1 MASVTRDQ
9 VLEQLKKIH
18 GPDGKG
24 DLVSSGVVENVLV
37 NDGKVIFS
45 LSVAA
50 DRAKQLE
57 PLRALAEQAVHAR
70 EVQDAP
76 DEVGRAEDMQHQRR
90 TVQHGDGQ
98 QAEQRQ
104 RRDLDE
110 VAVRA
115 DARQHVRIAP
125 VAQIDALLLAHQ
137 PDAQH
142 QERIENQAERDV
154 ERDDLEQCH
163 GGFPF

>member
-57 PLRALAEQAVHAR
+57 PLRALAEQAVASI
-70 EVQDAP
+70 EGVEKVTA
-76 DEVGRAEDMQHQRR
+76 VLTAEASP
-90 TVQHGDGQ
+90 GKAKPIGKSYNSSPW
-98 QAEQRQ
+98 
-104 RRDLDE
+104 
-110 VAVRA
+110 VRS
-115 DARQHVRIAP
+115 
-125 VAQIDALLLAHQ
+125 AHFTM
-137 PDAQH
+137 
-142 QERIENQAERDV
+142 RFR
-154 ERDDLEQCH
+154 
-163 GGFPF
+163 